1 MQRNENAPASSALP
15 AHIGN
20 FLDCVRLRNDPNAAV
35 DMSQYTTVVL
45 AMAME
50 SLRTGR
56 RVKFNTAQK
65 RIQV

>member
-1 MQRNENAPASSALP
+1 
-15 AHIGN
+15 
-20 FLDCVRLRNDPNAAV
+20 
-35 DMSQYTTVVL
+35 MSQYTTVVL

-50 SLRTGR
+50 WLRTGR